1 MKLTLNEY
9 TYEVVSEI
17 YVITFICSFF
27 FYIIFFKLQ
36 NKRRIGVFNCF
47 QFIVWFERECL
58 KQRVKMFVSQK
69 KRCEVT

>member
-9 TYEVVSEI
+9 TYRVVSEI

-36 NKRRIGVFNCF
+36 NKIQIDVFNCF

-58 KQRVKMFVSQK
+58 KQHVKMFVSQK
-69 KRCEVT
+69 KLCEVT